1 MTVNV
6 QDLVTLAD
14 ALSNGQGEIEW
25 RSGASRGY
33 YAMFHKAR
41 DVCDACLG
49 PSPYAEGA
57 HEKLTNR
64 LIEHTKQ
71 TKNRQAMS
79 LAYRLIDFK
88 KVRTKADYKLGAAF
102 RQQDATDL
110 VAQIGSVHEQVD
122 DFASNFSGNAASG
135 P

>member
-1 MTVNV
+1 
-6 QDLVTLAD
+6 
-14 ALSNGQGEIEW
+14 
-25 RSGASRGY
+25 
-33 YAMFHKAR
+33 MFHKAR
-41 DVCDACLG
+41 DACDACLG
-49 PSPYAEGA
+49 PSPYAEGE

-64 LIEHTKQ
+64 LIEHTNR
-71 TKNRQAMS
+71 TKNRKAMS

-110 VAQIGSVHEQVD
+110 IAQITSMHKQTD
-122 DFASNFSGNAASG
+122 DFASDFSSNAANG